1 MVLCVNLRCCD
12 RIAVGVS
19 LDTSRGLTF
28 KVLKSYLIPQPPLH
42 PLSTSRSLARARSR
56 HELWDLQA
64 PFQMAS
70 AVATHTTPAEALEIV
85 RTAEVWCSPHYF
97 AGVASSLSRST
108 LRLWDGAQ
116 ERSCVEH
123 VGHELNVPKVLGMQ
137 IEILHVF

>member
-1 MVLCVNLRCCD
+1 MCE
-12 RIAVGVS
+12 IK
-19 LDTSRGLTF
+19 T
-28 KVLKSYLIPQPPLH
+28 
-42 PLSTSRSLARARSR
+42 RALGS
-56 HELWDLQA
+56 
-64 PFQMAS
+64 PGTVQMAS

>member
-1 MVLCVNLRCCD
+1 MCE
-12 RIAVGVS
+12 IK
-19 LDTSRGLTF
+19 T
-28 KVLKSYLIPQPPLH
+28 
-42 PLSTSRSLARARSR
+42 RALGS
-56 HELWDLQA
+56 
-64 PFQMAS
+64 PGTVQMAS

-116 ERSCVEH
+116 ERSC
-123 VGHELNVPKVLGMQ
+123 HELNVPKVLGMQ